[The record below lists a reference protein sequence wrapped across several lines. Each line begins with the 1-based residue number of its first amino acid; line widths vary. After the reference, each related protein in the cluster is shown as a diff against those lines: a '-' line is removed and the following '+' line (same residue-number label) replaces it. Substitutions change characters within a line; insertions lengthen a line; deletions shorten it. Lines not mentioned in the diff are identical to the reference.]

1 MLKELIITII
11 IIIIIIRYKKSSH
24 NFWISDDWWLREIL
38 VCKWNGRGKRGESR
52 KFWKHDFKNRTDIN
66 CLMRRDNVG
75 LFFLSTSP
83 RSFFIQKRHGLGYL
97 FWRQAVLIYVL
108 SGYRQFVS
116 LNSGWGKKTWDYA
129 YLCLCGSD
137 GHYVRMT
144 VVSHRQ
150 MERIVK
156 STNVDHLKTT
166 VKPCYNY
173 IGLCDTL
180 SITTNLVIT
189 TLVYATPHL

>member
-83 RSFFIQKRHGLGYL
+83 RSFFILRKTRFRLS
-97 FWRQAVLIYVL
+97 VLATGCL
-108 SGYRQFVS
+108 
-116 LNSGWGKKTWDYA
+116 D
-129 YLCLCGSD
+129 LCLEWVSSVCVFEFG
-137 GHYVRMT
+137 VREKD
-144 VVSHRQ
+144 VRLCLLVFVWQWWPLRQ
-150 MERIVK
+150 DDSGVTQ
-156 STNVDHLKTT
+156 TNGTH
-166 VKPCYNY
+166 C
-173 IGLCDTL
+173 
-180 SITTNLVIT
+180 
-189 TLVYATPHL
+189 